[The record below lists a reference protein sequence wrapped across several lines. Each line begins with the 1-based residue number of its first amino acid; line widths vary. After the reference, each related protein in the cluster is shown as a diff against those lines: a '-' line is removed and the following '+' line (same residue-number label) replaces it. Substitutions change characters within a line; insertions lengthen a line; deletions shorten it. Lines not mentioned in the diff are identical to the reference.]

1 MITIVCM
8 KCGTGIRTM
17 GEPGELHTL
26 FTGTPWHPD
35 DYPCP
40 EASCRGRAQLVES
53 IDSLTLTTLNIH
65 DLELQEAYAAFNGL
79 GFPEERD
86 CGKTAVEFAFKQPVK
101 EVRVRQIRG
110 QNRSVLDCIIFE
122 DGTRLY
128 VASATEG
135 AVIYR
140 IAKPHS
146 YVEEVLN
153 AAGS

>member
-17 GEPGELHTL
+17 GEPGELHSL
-26 FTGTPWHPD
+26 FTGTPWHPNN
-35 DYPCP
+35 YPCP
-40 EASCRGRAQLVES
+40 SAVCTGQAQLVEA
-53 IDSLTLTTLNIH
+53 IDALSLSTLNIR

-86 CGKTAVEFAFKQPVK
+86 CGKTAVELAFKQSVK
-101 EVRVRQIRG
+101 KVRVRQLRG
-110 QNRSVLDCIIFE
+110 QNRSVIDCIIFD
-122 DGTRLY
+122 DGTRMY

-135 AVIYR
+135 AVVYR

-146 YVEEVLN
+146 YAEAELN
-153 AAGS
+153 A